1 MRKKRNP
8 FKEIHQDVEPPEELK
23 KRIIHDIKMHQ
34 LIADSAEL
42 FTVKFGKTLGDLF
55 LNRSKKDTNNKN
67 DQV

>member
-23 KRIIHDIKMHQ
+23 KRIIDNIKMHQ

-42 FTVKFGKTLGDLF
+42 FTLKFGETLGDLF

-67 DQV
+67 D

>member
-1 MRKKRNP
+1 MRKKPNP

-42 FTVKFGKTLGDLF
+42 FTVKFGRTLGDLF
-55 LNRSKKDTNNKN
+55 FKRTKKGTNNKN
-67 DQV
+67 NAL

>member
-23 KRIIHDIKMHQ
+23 KRVIRDIKMHQ

-55 LNRSKKDTNNKN
+55 LRRKRNGTNHKN
-67 DQV
+67 DKV